1 MSLEYQVLERL
12 KSRVASVRA
21 NWGLPA
27 TTPLIDRV
35 LTATAQIRARVAT
48 VRRGVAPVPPAPAP
62 TATEYYPGEYYQ
74 VPPEEE
80 PKVK

>member
-12 KSRVASVRA
+12 KSRIASVKA
-21 NWGLPA
+21 NWGFPT

-35 LTATAQIRARVAT
+35 QAATAQIRARVAAI
-48 VRRGVAPVPPAPAP
+48 RGGIAPAPPAPAP